1 MAFKKSNLSERELNS
16 LERKRKEK
24 KNYAKFEKF
33 KKNYINLTPSEAF
46 QELRDQGKVPV
57 IIDHK
62 TTVWINIEKCYK
74 NDQGLW
80 IKK

>member
-1 MAFKKSNLSERELNS
+1 MSIKKSNLSERELNS

-24 KNYAKFEKF
+24 NSYKKFEQF
-33 KKNYINLTPSEAF
+33 KNNYVNITPAQAY

-57 IIDHK
+57 ILDHK
-62 TTVWINIEKCYK
+62 TTVWVNAEKCYK
-74 NDQGLW
+74 NEQGLW